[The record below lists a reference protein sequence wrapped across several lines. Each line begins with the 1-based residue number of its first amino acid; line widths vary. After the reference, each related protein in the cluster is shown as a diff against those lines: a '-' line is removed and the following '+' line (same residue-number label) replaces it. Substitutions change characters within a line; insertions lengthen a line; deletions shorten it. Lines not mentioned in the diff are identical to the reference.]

1 MNDDYLLDPNELFL
15 VTVDLSSSD
24 NISIGAYD
32 RFALEIKPPDGPV
45 LTIERTIPARMS
57 QYVNLH

>member
-1 MNDDYLLDPNELFL
+1 M
-15 VTVDLSSSD
+15 VTVNVSD
-24 NISIGAYD
+24 NVSIGAYD

-45 LTIERTIPARMS
+45 LTIDRTIPARIS